1 MPLQPYHVSA
11 FNTAKA
17 SENKIHDD
25 ATAQRFG
32 FKGGF
37 VGGVN
42 VYAYMTHLPVQH
54 WGRDWLER
62 GTGEA
67 KFAKPVYENDI
78 AEVAAVEDADGL
90 ALSVHSQGVL
100 CATGRAALPL
110 DPPQAPSLGDFK
122 AAPPRAERAPA
133 DETSLKVGD
142 WLGMVALPITTAFHA
157 QDLADIRETDPIY
170 AREKIVHTGTVMR
183 CCNWAL
189 SQNVILPAWIHMGG
203 SIRNLGLAHVGDTLN
218 VRARITKN
226 YEHKGHKW
234 VELDAMVVANETTPI
249 IRATHTAIYRPRQLA
264 EAA

>member
-1 MPLQPYHVSA
+1 MSVPPYHVSA

-25 ATAQRFG
+25 VTAQRFG

-42 VYAYMTHLPVQH
+42 VYAYMTHLPVQL
-54 WGRDWLER
+54 WGRSWLER

-67 KFAKPVYENDI
+67 KFGRPVYENDI
-78 AEVAAVEDADGL
+78 AEVSAVEDADGM
-90 ALSVHSQGVL
+90 AIAVHSQGVL
-100 CATGRAALPL
+100 CATGRAALPGDLPAAPAL
-110 DPPQAPSLGDFK
+110 DDFK
-122 AAPPRAERAPA
+122 AVAPREDRAPA
-133 DETSLKVGD
+133 DEISLKVGD
-142 WLGMVALPITTAFHA
+142 WLGMTKLPVTASFHA

-170 AREKIVHTGTVMR
+170 LREQIVHTGTILR

-189 SQNVILPAWIHMGG
+189 THNVILPAWIHMG
-203 SIRNLGLAHVGDTLN
+203 STVRNLGLAHVGDTLN

-234 VELDAMVVANETTPI
+234 VELDAMVVANETTPV
-249 IRATHTAIYRPRQLA
+249 IRATHIAIYRPRQV
-264 EAA
+264 AAAT

>member
-1 MPLQPYHVSA
+1 MSIPPYQVSA

-42 VYAYMTHLPVQH
+42 VYAYMSHQPLQR
-54 WGRDWLER
+54 WGRPWLER
-62 GTGEA
+62 GTGSA
-67 KFAKPVYENDI
+67 KFGKPVYENDI
-78 AEVAAVEDADGL
+78 AEVTAVEDAEGMEL
-90 ALSVHSQGVL
+90 TVHSQGVL
-100 CATGRAALPL
+100 CATGRAALPANL
-110 DPPQAPSLGDFK
+110 PPPPALSDFK
-122 AAPPRAERAPA
+122 ALAPRTDRVTA

-142 WLGMVALPITTAFHA
+142 WLGMTPLPITEGFHA
-157 QDLADIRETDPIY
+157 QDLQDIRESDPIY
-170 AREKIVHTGTVMR
+170 AREKIVHTGTIIR

-189 SQNVILPAWIHMGG
+189 THNVILPAWIHMG
-203 SIRNLGLAHVGDTLN
+203 STVRNLGIAHVGDTLN

-249 IRATHTAIYRPRQLA
+249 IQATHIAIYRPRQLA

>member
-1 MPLQPYHVSA
+1 MSIPSYQVSA
-11 FNTAKA
+11 FNTATA

-42 VYAYMTHLPVQH
+42 VYAYMSHQPLQR
-54 WGRDWLER
+54 WGRAWLER

-67 KFAKPVYENDI
+67 RFGKPVYSGDI
-78 AEVAAVEDADGL
+78 AEVTAVEDADGMQL
-90 ALSVHSQGVL
+90 TVHSQGVQ
-100 CATGRAALPL
+100 CATGRAGMTGEVPPALEEYKL
-110 DPPQAPSLGDFK
+110 VAPRPHRL
-122 AAPPRAERAPA
+122 PA
-133 DETSLKVGD
+133 DETSLQVGD
-142 WLGMVALPITTAFHA
+142 WLGMTPLLITEALHA
-157 QDLADIRETDPIY
+157 QDLEDIRETDPVY
-170 AREKIVHTGTVMR
+170 SKERIVHTGTILR

-189 SQNVILPAWIHMGG
+189 SHNVVLPAWIHMG
-203 SIRNLGLAHVGDTLN
+203 SKVRNLGVAHVGDTLN
-218 VRARITKN
+218 VRARITRN

-249 IRATHTAIYRPRQLA
+249 IQAMHIAIYQPRQLA